1 MVDGQNLADI
11 NLASWRKRVG
21 YVTQDVTIFND
32 TLINNLITANPE
44 ATPEQVSR
52 VIKTADLDDFVAGL
66 PQGLETDLGESGV
79 RLSGGQKQRLALARA
94 LLAEPSILLLDEA
107 TSALDSETENFI
119 RGAVSRLSKTL
130 SVVVIAHR
138 LSTIQNADVVHVLD
152 GGRLVESGTYKELI
166 AQKGRLF
173 SLHEAQGSQRNGF

>member
-1 MVDGQNLADI
+1 MI
-11 NLASWRKRVG
+11 
-21 YVTQDVTIFND
+21 
-32 TLINNLITANPE
+32 E
-44 ATPEQVSR
+44 
-52 VIKTADLDDFVAGL
+52 TADLDNFIADL

-119 RGAVSRLSKTL
+119 HGAISRLSKTL

-138 LSTIQNADVVHVLD
+138 LSTIQDADIVHVLD
-152 GGRLVESGTYKELI
+152 GGKLVESGTYKELI

-173 SLHEAQGSQRNGF
+173 SLHEAQGAQRTGF